1 MKNLSIIKR
10 LKTSKAAK
18 EYYKKHPFFFGSGI
32 SKKTGEPCVRM
43 SIRDN
48 STIEFESWE
57 DVQDVVKSLVGFYS
71 DMCDSAGI
79 KTKTGISL
87 SSPVIGSEFNAS
99 EEKYNI
105 VIYPPTYG
113 TIKLHGRDGV
123 EDFIRQI
130 REECNAIE
138 DYCKERKNEIKGKCR
153 R

>member
-1 MKNLSIIKR
+1 MKKAGIIKW
-10 LKTSKAAK
+10 LKIRKKSK
-18 EYYKKHPFFFGSGI
+18 EYYKKHPFFMGGGI
-32 SKKTGEPCVRM
+32 SKKTGEPCIRM

-48 STIEFESWE
+48 SSIEFESWE

-87 SSPVIGSEFNAS
+87 SSPVIGSEFDANW
-99 EEKYNI
+99 EKYDI

-138 DYCKERKNEIKGKCR
+138 DYCQERKNEIRGKCHR
-153 R
+153 